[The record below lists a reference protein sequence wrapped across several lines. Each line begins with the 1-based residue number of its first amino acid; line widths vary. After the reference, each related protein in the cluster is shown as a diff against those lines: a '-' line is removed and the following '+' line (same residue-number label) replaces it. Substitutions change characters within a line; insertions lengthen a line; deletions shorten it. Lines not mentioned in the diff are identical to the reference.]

1 MHLLDL
7 EVDELSL
14 RRGTVPVTQ
23 RGTCRAPTLS
33 CGEVVVARDRASGEY
48 WSAVVRDVDP
58 GAHQACLR
66 LGLRGRLRP
75 EVALEQVVCFPSAR
89 GSDGLRELLTLI
101 GEARTEVGS
110 ED

>member
-23 RGTCRAPTLS
+23 RETCRARPLS

-48 WSAVVRDVDP
+48 WSAVVRDIDP
-58 GAHQACLR
+58 GAHQGCLR
-66 LGLRGRLRP
+66 LGLQGRLRP
-75 EVALEQVVCFPSAR
+75 EVALERVAGFPSAR
-89 GSDGLRELLTLI
+89 GSDGLLELLTLI
-101 GEARTEVGS
+101 GEARTEVAP